1 MLNAQSNRI
10 LVVAAL
16 LVVWLGTTANLWAR
30 AFEDPTGGGTI
41 LSNRAEASY
50 RDETGESFTTVSPT
64 VTVTVLAVAAI
75 VVTPDETVPS
85 DTVVPRE
92 QVTRLFRVCNTGNNA
107 DTFTLTRAAVTAP
120 ATLNALYFDNDGSGT
135 LNAGDAQITLN
146 ETSSPPLAPAGCIGV
161 LAVIDTND
169 VAARSTV
176 TINIAA
182 RSNATG
188 AVNGRGEDTGTIINI
203 VGEGP
208 RFTDPGNPN
217 LPPSKV
223 VNSVSQFVASSGGQ
237 FTYTISFRN
246 SGDTAARNVLARD
259 EFPAGIECIAGSLQ
273 LDGRSLSD
281 ALDADEGSIQN
292 NVVEVRLALV
302 NPIEV
307 HRITVGAR
315 LSGTVAAGTGL
326 VNNATFTADNA
337 PLIKSVIATVVV
349 NPFGLVF
356 AGRAGSSAPIP
367 GARVE
372 VLLDQ
377 ANNFLRLPE
386 GTGFSPNANN
396 DNPFATDGQGH
407 FSFALAADQ
416 IGTASAP
423 ANYFMRISAPGFL
436 TRMIQISLHPTPA
449 GLFTLSVHALDNQ
462 PLAAAGGFNLVRADV
477 RMDDLAA
484 LVMNIPMFETAGLQI
499 IKTADRARAE
509 IGDVITYRIEVH
521 NPTAAPVN
529 DITIKDHLPASFHY
543 AAGSALITV
552 GSAPE
557 QPIEPEMSGE
567 DLLFR
572 ISEIPHGATA
582 HLLYRVRVGANARE
596 GAQENMA
603 IAAGLFPSGERT
615 ETAPARAVVY
625 VSAGIFSTRQV
636 ILGRVFVDTNGNG
649 KFDDGDKPA
658 PGIRLYLNN
667 GQSVITDSAGLYSFP
682 SLGDGPQ
689 VISLDPVSVP
699 HGYALADGGKLS
711 GKSWTRLLRTP
722 IGGGA
727 LLRQNFALTPTDKLR
742 KQDEAAANKPSAQQ
756 DDGPVEP
763 VAAPVSQPLKTE
775 APETTSAAKNA
786 APAAPGTY
794 EVAATEAVEAVAPG
808 NARIISPAPNS
819 VSMLPGLQL
828 EARVAL
834 NWTVKL
840 EVNGET
846 VSDQNIGVSRLDHKY
861 QVSSFTFVGIN
872 LRPGPNKIRCTPI
885 SPDGSAGRPEE
896 MIVMGRG
903 PARRLEIVAE
913 KSEIQS
919 GGNDSTLVR
928 VKAFDQWGNPAL
940 DGQVGVETSL
950 GQLLRV
956 NEKIGAA
963 QPAVT
968 ANAMAESVEPVNQV
982 HGQLVVQLEGGEAVL
997 KLISPGAP
1005 GEAKLRAQTGQLEAA
1020 GQVRITSEMRP
1031 SILVGFAEMSFGPGI
1046 PEVGLRG
1053 EQGNFRSRLSFFY
1066 SGQVFGN
1073 NMLTLSYDS
1082 QRPINRTAGRDRL
1095 FQLDPLDR
1103 LYPLFGD
1110 SSTRFEAAASNSKV
1124 YARLDHKRSYAMFG
1138 DFDTDMEAPL
1148 MGYARKLTGVKAHL
1162 ENSNG
1167 DFITVTGARP
1177 DTSFARD
1184 VFAAGALGIMQLSSG
1199 EILPGSETVTL
1210 EVRDRRNPEVIISRE
1225 TLARSVDYNL
1235 DAATGQLFLMR
1246 YISTFDHVLNLTQV
1260 VVTYEHRSTGM
1271 SSAVYTARA
1280 RKNFKHLGL
1289 KLGFSAALQ
1298 RQEDV
1303 GSFVLGG
1310 FDAEK
1315 TLPHG
1320 GTLQGAWAGSQ
1331 GEILGSGNFFGAN
1344 DNTQHD
1350 GSAYQLTL
1358 AQPLPFF
1365 GATVRARYLN
1375 ASTGFFNPFGGTV
1388 TPGSSRGE
1396 VALEMKPR
1404 KNTAFRFAFASERNH
1419 TANVDNGRLT
1429 FSAAWDQILNERIR
1443 FHLGFDHRA
1452 FTDDLNDKRTD
1463 SNLITA
1469 GADVQVTDKLQFS
1482 VKREQNLS
1490 NSDPTYPT
1498 QTTLGATYQLSALTK
1513 VFFTQRLSAA
1523 PITPI
1528 GDFAAAG
1535 FAVSSARRE
1544 TAVGV
1549 ETRFGKFTSMTGRY
1563 QLENAING
1571 TDSFAVIG
1579 LQNRLPLT
1587 KKFSVEL
1594 GFERGFHLLGPN
1606 QSFNSGTVGLGWQPN
1621 SDFRASARY
1630 EYRDRGGLGQ
1640 LFAVGAAGKLREG
1653 ITALS
1658 RFQFSRGGFG
1668 GRTSSSLEGTA
1679 ALAIRPIES
1688 DRVGL
1693 LFSYTH
1699 RSLTQNAGS
1708 AGILGVAAAPTRDR
1722 SDSLSTDGYYQLSK
1736 RLELY
1741 GRGALRFNANGQP
1754 ELPFV
1759 STLTFLT
1766 QARAQYLVTS
1776 RLDWAIESRML
1787 FQPSSSTTRSTY
1799 ATEAGFWA
1807 LPDMR
1812 LGVGYNFTAAKEPA
1826 GAPFLPTRRG
1836 FYFTIS
1842 SKLSN
1847 LFDLFGTSKAG
1858 LVNDT
1863 AQENKDKDG
1872 RPGNP

>member
-1 MLNAQSNRI
+1 MFTARTNKIA
-10 LVVAAL
+10 VVAAL
-16 LVVWLGTTANLWAR
+16 LAVLLSASASLGAR
-30 AFEDPTGGGTI
+30 AFGDSTGGGTI
-41 LSNRAEASY
+41 ISNRAEASY
-50 RDETGESFTTVSPT
+50 QDDTGESFTTVSPT
-64 VTVTVLAVAAI
+64 VTVTVLAVAAV

-85 DTVVPRE
+85 DAVAPRE
-92 QVTRLFRVCNTGNNA
+92 QVTRLFRVCNAGNNA

-120 ATLNALYFDNDGSGT
+120 ATLNTLYFDNDGNGT

-146 ETSSPPLAPAGCIGV
+146 ETATPTLAPAGCIGV

-169 VAARSTV
+169 VAAQSTV
-176 TINIAA
+176 TIGITA

-188 AVNGRGEDTGTIINI
+188 AANGRSEDSGTIINV

-208 RFTDPGNPN
+208 RFTDPGNPR
-217 LPPSKV
+217 LPPSKL
-223 VNSVSQFVASSGGQ
+223 VNGLSQFVASAGAP

-246 SGDTAARNVLARD
+246 NGDTAARNVLVRD
-259 EFPAGIECIAGSLQ
+259 EFPAGIECVAGSLQ
-273 LDGRSLSD
+273 LDDRSLTD
-281 ALDADEGSIQN
+281 ALDGDEGSIQN
-292 NVVEVRLALV
+292 NVVVIHLAQV
-302 NPIEV
+302 IPGEV
-307 HRITVGAR
+307 HRLTVSAH

-326 VNNATFTADNA
+326 VNNATVSADNA
-337 PLIKSVIATVVV
+337 APVKSATATVVV

-372 VLLDQ
+372 VLTDQ
-377 ANNFLRLPE
+377 AGNALRLPE
-386 GTGFSPNANN
+386 GVGFTPNANN

-407 FSFALAADQ
+407 FTFALAPDQ
-416 IGTASAP
+416 IGAAGATV
-423 ANYFMRISAPGFL
+423 NYFMKISATGFL
-436 TRMIQISLHPTPA
+436 TRMLQLTLRPTQA
-449 GLFTLSVHALDNQ
+449 GLFTLGVHALDNQ
-462 PLAAAGGFNLVRADV
+462 PLAVAGGFNLVREDV
-477 RMDDLAA
+477 SIDDLAA
-484 LVMNIPMFETAGLQI
+484 LVMNIPMFETAGLEI

-509 IGDVITYRIEVH
+509 IGDVVTYRVEVH
-521 NPTAAPVN
+521 NPTAAPVS

-543 AAGSALITV
+543 AAGSALITI

-557 QPIEPEMSGE
+557 QPIEPEIQSD

-596 GAQENMA
+596 GEQENLA
-603 IAAGLFPSGERT
+603 IASGLFPSGERV

-625 VSAGIFSTRQV
+625 ISSGIFSTRQV
-636 ILGRVFVDTNGNG
+636 LLGRVFVDTNGNG
-649 KFDDGDKPA
+649 KFDDADKPM
-658 PGIRLYLNN
+658 PGVRLYLSN
-667 GQSVITDSAGLYSFP
+667 GQSVITDSAGMYNFP

-699 HGYALADGGKLS
+699 HGYALTDGGKLS

-727 LLRQNFALTPTDKLR
+727 LLRQNFALVATDKLR
-742 KQDEAAANKPSAQQ
+742 RQEEGAANKPVAQK
-756 DDGPVEP
+756 DDSSVKP
-763 VAAPVSQPLKTE
+763 VAETVGQPLKNV
-775 APETTSAAKNA
+775 AQVS
-786 APAAPGTY
+786 PGTY
-794 EVAATEAVEAVAPG
+794 EVAATEAIEAVAPG
-808 NARIISPAPNS
+808 AARIISPAPNS
-819 VSMLPGLQL
+819 VSMSPGLQL

-846 VSDQNIGVSRLDHKY
+846 VSDKNIGVSRLDHMY
-861 QVSSFTFVGIN
+861 QVSTFTFVGIN
-872 LRPGPNKIRCTPI
+872 LRPGPNKVRFTPI
-885 SPDGSAGRPEE
+885 SPDGSAGHPEE

-903 PARRLEIVAE
+903 PARRLEIVSD
-913 KSEIQS
+913 KSEMQS
-919 GGNDSTLVR
+919 GGNDSTLVH
-928 VKAFDQWGNPAL
+928 VKAYDQWGNPAL

-950 GQLLRV
+950 GKLLRM
-956 NEKIGAA
+956 NDK
-963 QPAVT
+963 T
-968 ANAMAESVEPVNQV
+968 AEAPPTLPMSALAEPVESANQV
-982 HGQLVVQLEGGEAVL
+982 SAQLVVQLEGGEAVL
-997 KLISPGAP
+997 KLVSPGAP
-1005 GEAKLRAQTGQLEAA
+1005 GDAKLRAQTGQLEAT

-1031 SILVGFAEMSFGPGI
+1031 TILVGFAEMSFGKGI

-1053 EQGNFRSRLSFFY
+1053 ERGNFRSRVSFFY
-1066 SGQVFGN
+1066 SGRVLGN

-1103 LYPLFGD
+1103 VYPLFGD
-1110 SSTRFEAAASNSKV
+1110 SSTRFEAASSNSKV

-1138 DFDTDMEAPL
+1138 DFDTDMDAPL

-1177 DTSFARD
+1177 DTAFARD

-1199 EILPGSETVTL
+1199 EILPGSENVTL

-1235 DAATGQLFLMR
+1235 EPATGQLFLLR
-1246 YISTFDHVLNLTQV
+1246 YISTFDTVLNLTQV

-1271 SSAVYTARA
+1271 NSAVYTARA

-1289 KLGFSAALQ
+1289 KLGFSAAMQ
-1298 RQEDV
+1298 RQEDT
-1303 GSFVLGG
+1303 GSFLLGG

-1315 TLPHG
+1315 KLPRG
-1320 GTLQGAWAGSQ
+1320 GTLQAAWAGSQ
-1331 GEILGSGNFFGAN
+1331 GEILGSGNFFGAT
-1344 DNTQHD
+1344 DNNAQHD
-1350 GSAYQLTL
+1350 GTAYQINLT
-1358 AQPLPFF
+1358 QPLPFY

-1375 ASTGFFNPFGGTV
+1375 ASAGFFNPFGGTG

-1396 VALEMKPR
+1396 VSLEMKPR
-1404 KNTAFRFAFASERNH
+1404 KNSTFRFGFASERNR
-1419 TANVDNGRLT
+1419 TVNVDNGRLT
-1429 FSAAWDQILNERIR
+1429 FSAAWDQILNEHIR
-1443 FHLGFDHRA
+1443 LHFGFDHRA
-1452 FTDDLNDKRTD
+1452 FTDDLNDKQTD
-1463 SNLITA
+1463 SNLVTA
-1469 GADVQVTDKLQFS
+1469 GAEVQVTEKLQFS

-1490 NSDPTYPT
+1490 NADPTYPT

-1513 VFFTQRLSAA
+1513 LFFTQRLSAA

-1579 LQNRLPLT
+1579 LQNRLPIT

-1606 QSFNSGTVGLGWQPN
+1606 QSFNSATLGLGWQPN

-1640 LFAVGAAGKLREG
+1640 LIALGAAGKLREG

-1668 GRTSSSLEGTA
+1668 GRTNSSLEGTA
-1679 ALAIRPIES
+1679 ALAIRPLES

-1708 AGILGVAAAPTRDR
+1708 TSRSTRDR
-1722 SDSLSTDGYYQLSK
+1722 SDSLSTDGYYQLTK

-1741 GRGALRFNANGQP
+1741 GRGAVRLNANGQP
-1754 ELPFV
+1754 QLPFV

-1766 QARAQYLVTS
+1766 QARAQYRVTS
-1776 RLDWAIESRML
+1776 RLDWAFETRVL

-1799 ATEAGFWA
+1799 ATEGGFWA

-1826 GAPFLPTRRG
+1826 GSQLLPTRRG

-1858 LVNDT
+1858 LQQDDS
-1863 AQENKDKDG
+1863 DKTG
-1872 RPGNP
+1872 TKH

>member
-1 MLNAQSNRI
+1 MFTARSNRI
-10 LVVAAL
+10 TVVAAL
-16 LVVWLGTTANLWAR
+16 LAVLLGASANLWAR
-30 AFEDPTGGGTI
+30 AFEDPTGAGTI
-41 LSNRAEASY
+41 ISIRAEASY
-50 RDETGESFTTVSPT
+50 QDDTGESFTTVSPT
-64 VTVTVLAVAAI
+64 VTVTVLAVAAL
-75 VVTPDETVPS
+75 VVTPDEPVPS
-85 DTVVPRE
+85 DTVAPRE

-135 LNAGDAQITLN
+135 LNAGDAPINLN
-146 ETSSPPLAPAGCIGV
+146 ETPSPQLAPTGCIGV

-169 VAARSTV
+169 VAAQSTI
-176 TINIAA
+176 TINITA
-182 RSNATG
+182 RSNAVN
-188 AVNGRGEDTGTIINI
+188 AVNGRSEDSGTIINV

-208 RFTDPGNPN
+208 RFTDPGNGN
-217 LPPSKV
+217 LPPSKL
-223 VNSVSQFVASSGGQ
+223 VNGLSQLVTSPGNQ
-237 FTYTISFRN
+237 FTYTIAFRN
-246 SGDTAARNVLARD
+246 GGDTAARNVLVRD
-259 EFPAGIECIAGSLQ
+259 ALPAGVDFMAGSLQ
-273 LDGRSLSD
+273 LDDRGLSD
-281 ALDADEGSIQN
+281 ALNGDEGSAQS
-292 NVVEVRLALV
+292 NVVEVRLARV
-302 NPIEV
+302 NPGEV
-307 HRITVGAR
+307 HRITLEAR

-326 VNNATFTADNA
+326 VNNASVTADNA
-337 PLIKSVIATVVV
+337 PPIKSGVATVVV

-356 AGRAGSSAPIP
+356 AGRAGSSAPIT

-372 VLLDQ
+372 VLVDQ
-377 ANNFLRLPE
+377 ADNFLHLPVNA
-386 GTGFSPNANN
+386 GFAPNANN
-396 DNPFATDGQGH
+396 NNPFATDGQGH
-407 FSFALAADQ
+407 FTFALAPDE
-416 IGTASAP
+416 IGTADAA

-436 TRMIQISLHPTPA
+436 TRMIQLSLRPTKA
-449 GLFTLSVHALDNQ
+449 GLFALSVHALDNQ
-462 PLAAAGGFNLVRADV
+462 PLAVAGGFNLVRADV
-477 RMDDLAA
+477 RIDDLAA

-529 DITIKDHLPASFHY
+529 EVTVKDHLPASFHY
-543 AAGSALITV
+543 AAGSALITI

-557 QPIEPEMSGE
+557 QPIEPKISDN

-582 HLLYRVRVGANARE
+582 HLLYRVRVGANASE
-596 GAQENMA
+596 GAQENLA

-615 ETAPARAVVY
+615 ETAPARAVVT

-658 PGIRLYLNN
+658 PGVRLYLSN
-667 GQSVITDSAGLYSFP
+667 GQSVITDSAGLYNFP

-711 GKSWTRLLRTP
+711 GRSWTRLLRTP

-727 LLRQNFALTPTDKLR
+727 LLRQNFALMPTDKLR
-742 KQDEAAANKPSAQQ
+742 KRDEAATNKPVAQK
-756 DDGPVEP
+756 DDGPVKA
-763 VAAPVSQPLKTE
+763 VAESVGQPLKGV
-775 APETTSAAKNA
+775 

-819 VSMLPGLQL
+819 VSMSPGLQL

-846 VSDQNIGVSRLDHKY
+846 ISDKNIGVSRLDHKY

-872 LRPGPNKIRCTPI
+872 VRPGPNRIRCTPVN
-885 SPDGSAGRPEE
+885 PDGSAGHSEE

-903 PARRLEIVAE
+903 PARRLEIVTE

-940 DGQVGVETSL
+940 DGQVGIETSL
-950 GQLLRV
+950 GKLLRM
-956 NEKIGAA
+956 NDKTGEA
-963 QPAVT
+963 QAGLP
-968 ANAMAESVEPVNQV
+968 ANALAEPVESANQISA
-982 HGQLVVQLEGGEAVL
+982 QLVVQLEGGEAVV
-997 KLISPGAP
+997 KLVSPGAP

-1031 SILVGFAEMSFGPGI
+1031 TILVGFAEMSFGKGI

-1053 EQGNFRSRLSFFY
+1053 EHGNFRSRVSFFY
-1066 SGQVFGN
+1066 SGQVFGR

-1103 LYPLFGD
+1103 VYPLFGD

-1138 DFDTDMEAPL
+1138 DFETDMEAPL

-1177 DTSFARD
+1177 DTAFARD
-1184 VFAAGALGIMQLSSG
+1184 VFAAGALGIMQLSNA
-1199 EILPGSETVTL
+1199 EILPGSENVVL

-1225 TLARSVDYNL
+1225 TLARGVDYNL
-1235 DAATGQLFLMR
+1235 EPATGQLFLLR
-1246 YISTFDHVLNLTQV
+1246 YISTFDSVLNLTQV

-1271 SSAVYTARA
+1271 TSAVYTARA
-1280 RKNFKHLGL
+1280 RKNFRRMGL

-1298 RQEDV
+1298 RQQDV
-1303 GSFVLGG
+1303 GSFLLGG
-1310 FDAEK
+1310 LDAEK
-1315 TLPHG
+1315 TLPRG
-1320 GTLQGAWAGSQ
+1320 GTLQAAWAGSQ
-1331 GEILGSGNFFGAN
+1331 GEILGTGNFFGTSN
-1344 DNTQHD
+1344 DAKHD
-1350 GSAYQLTL
+1350 GTAYQIIL

-1365 GATVRARYLN
+1365 GATLRARYLN
-1375 ASTGFFNPFGGTV
+1375 ASAGFFNPFGGTV

-1396 VALEMKPR
+1396 VTLEMKPR
-1404 KNTAFRFAFASERNH
+1404 KNTAFRFGFASERNR

-1429 FSAAWDQILNERIR
+1429 FSAAWDQILNEHIR

-1463 SNLITA
+1463 SNLVTA
-1469 GADVQVTDKLQFS
+1469 GAEVQVNDKLQFS

-1490 NSDPTYPT
+1490 NADPTYPT
-1498 QTTLGATYQLSALTK
+1498 QTTLSATYQLSALTK
-1513 VFFTQRLSAA
+1513 LFFTQRLSSA

-1528 GDFAAAG
+1528 GDFSAAG
-1535 FAVSSARRE
+1535 FARSSARRE

-1606 QSFNSGTVGLGWQPN
+1606 QSFNSATVGLGWQPN

-1640 LFAVGAAGKLREG
+1640 LIALGAAGKLREG

-1658 RFQFSRGGFG
+1658 RVQSSRGSFG
-1668 GRTSSSLEGTA
+1668 GRTNSSLEGTA
-1679 ALAIRPIES
+1679 ALAVRPLKS

-1699 RSLTQNAGS
+1699 RSLMQNGLNGS
-1708 AGILGVAAAPTRDR
+1708 SPTRDR
-1722 SDSLSTDGYYQLSK
+1722 SDSLSTDGYYQLTK

-1754 ELPFV
+1754 QLPFV

-1776 RLDWAIESRML
+1776 RLDWAVETRML
-1787 FQPSSSTTRSTY
+1787 FQPSSSTTRTTY

-1807 LPDMR
+1807 LPDVR
-1812 LGVGYNFTAAKEPA
+1812 LAVGYNFTAAKEPA
-1826 GAPFLPTRRG
+1826 GAQVLPTRRG
-1836 FYFTIS
+1836 FYFTIT

-1847 LFDLFGTSKAG
+1847 LFNLFGTSKAG
-1858 LVNDT
+1858 LQLPNATDQHV
-1863 AQENKDKDG
+1863 NKD
-1872 RPGNP
+1872 

>member
-1 MLNAQSNRI
+1 MRTARSNRI
-10 LVVAAL
+10 TVVAAL
-16 LVVWLGTTANLWAR
+16 LAVWLGTSANLWAR
-30 AFEDPTGGGTI
+30 AFEDPTGGGTVI
-41 LSNRAEASY
+41 SNRAEATY
-50 RDETGESFTTVSPT
+50 QDDAGENFTTVSPT
-64 VTVTVLAVAAI
+64 VTITVLAVAAL

-85 DTVVPRE
+85 DTVAPRE
-92 QVTRLFRVCNTGNNA
+92 QVTRLFRVCNTGNNP
-107 DTFTLTRAAVTAP
+107 DTFTLTRAEVTSP
-120 ATLNALYFDNDGSGT
+120 ATLNAIYFDNDASGT
-135 LNAGDAQITLN
+135 LNAGDAPITLN
-146 ETSSPPLAPAGCIGV
+146 ETSSPQLAPAGCIGV

-169 VAARSTV
+169 VAAQSTV
-176 TINIAA
+176 TIDITA

-188 AVNGRGEDTGTIINI
+188 AVNGRGEDTGRIINI

-223 VNSVSQFVASSGGQ
+223 VNGLSQLVTIPGSQ
-237 FTYTISFRN
+237 FTYTIAFRN
-246 SGDTAARNVLARD
+246 NGDSAARNVVVRD
-259 EFPAGIECIAGSLQ
+259 QLPAGIECVAGSLQ
-273 LDGRSLSD
+273 LDDRSLSD
-281 ALDADEGSIQN
+281 ALDGDEGSIQN
-292 NVVEVRLALV
+292 NIVEVRIARV
-302 NPIEV
+302 NPGEL
-307 HRITVGAR
+307 HRITLRARIVGA
-315 LSGTVAAGTGL
+315 VAAGTGL
-326 VNNATFTADNA
+326 VNNASVTADNA
-337 PLIKSVIATVVV
+337 PPTKSSTATVVI
-349 NPFGLVF
+349 NPFGLVY
-356 AGRAGSSAPIP
+356 AGRAGRSAPIP

-372 VLLDQ
+372 VLVDQ
-377 ANNFLRLPE
+377 SGNFLPLPA

-396 DNPFATDGQGH
+396 DNPFATDGEGH
-407 FSFALAADQ
+407 FAFALAADE

-423 ANYFMRISAPGFL
+423 ASYSMKISASGFL
-436 TRMIQISLHPTPA
+436 TRMIQLSLRPTA
-449 GLFTLSVHALDNQ
+449 TGLFTLSMHALDNQ
-462 PLAAAGGFNLVRADV
+462 PLAAAGGFNLVREDV
-477 RMDDLAA
+477 RIDDLAA

-499 IKTADRARAE
+499 IKTADRARAQ
-509 IGDVITYRIEVH
+509 IGDVVTYRIEIH

-543 AAGSALITV
+543 AAGSALITI
-552 GSAPE
+552 GSAAE
-557 QPIEPEMSGE
+557 QPIEPETSGN

-572 ISEIPHGATA
+572 ISELAHGATA
-582 HLLYRVRVGANARE
+582 HLLYRVRVGANASE
-596 GAQENMA
+596 GGQENLA

-615 ETAPARAVVY
+615 ETAPARAIVY
-625 VSAGIFSTRQV
+625 VSAGVFSTRQV

-649 KFDDGDKPA
+649 QFDDGDKPA
-658 PGIRLYLNN
+658 PGIRLYLSN
-667 GQSVITDSAGLYSFP
+667 GQSVITDSAGLYNFP

-711 GKSWTRLLRTP
+711 GKSWARLLRTP

-727 LLRQNFALTPTDKLR
+727 LLRQNFALRPTDKVR
-742 KQDEAAANKPSAQQ
+742 TQDEAAANKPSAQKE
-756 DDGPVEP
+756 DGPEQP
-763 VAAPVSQPLKTE
+763 VAAPVSQPLKSA
-775 APETTSAAKNA
+775 APETGSPAKNV

-808 NARIISPAPNS
+808 NARIISPTPNF

-846 VSDQNIGVSRLDHKY
+846 VSDKNIGVSRLDHKF

-872 LRPGPNKIRCTPI
+872 LRPGPNKVRCTPI
-885 SPDGSAGRPEE
+885 SPDGSAGHPEE

-903 PARRLEIVAE
+903 PARRLEIVTE

-919 GGNDSTLVR
+919 GGSDSTLVR

-950 GQLLRV
+950 GQLLRL
-956 NEKIGAA
+956 NEKTVDA
-963 QPAVT
+963 QVGLPR
-968 ANAMAESVEPVNQV
+968 NPMAEQAEQANQV

-997 KLISPGAP
+997 KLVSPGAP

-1031 SILVGFAEMSFGPGI
+1031 AILVGFAEMSFGRGI

-1053 EQGNFRSRLSFFY
+1053 EQGKFRSRVSFFY
-1066 SGQVFGN
+1066 SGQVLGN

-1103 LYPLFGD
+1103 VYPLFGD

-1162 ENSNG
+1162 ENANG

-1177 DTSFARD
+1177 DTAFARD

-1235 DAATGQLFLMR
+1235 EPATGQLFLMR
-1246 YISTFDHVLNLTQV
+1246 YISTFDTVLNLTQIV
-1260 VVTYEHRSTGM
+1260 VAYEHRSTGM
-1271 SSAVYTARA
+1271 GSAVYTARA

-1303 GSFVLGG
+1303 GSFLLGG

-1320 GTLQGAWAGSQ
+1320 GTLQAAWAGSQ
-1331 GEILGSGNFFGAN
+1331 GEILGSGNFFGAT
-1344 DNTQHD
+1344 DNAQHN
-1350 GSAYQLTL
+1350 GNAYQLTL

-1396 VALEMKPR
+1396 VVLEMKPR
-1404 KNTAFRFAFASERNH
+1404 KNTAFRFAFASERNR
-1419 TANVDNGRLT
+1419 TVNVNNGRLT
-1429 FSAAWDQILNERIR
+1429 FSAAWDQIVNERIR

-1452 FTDDLNDKRTD
+1452 FTDDLNDKQTD

-1490 NSDPTYPT
+1490 SADPTYPT

-1513 VFFTQRLSAA
+1513 LFFTQRLSAA

-1544 TAVGV
+1544 TAFGV

-1640 LFAVGAAGKLREG
+1640 LFALGAAGRLREG

-1668 GRTSSSLEGTA
+1668 GRTNSSLEGTA

-1699 RSLTQNAGS
+1699 RSLTQNTGS
-1708 AGILGVAAAPTRDR
+1708 SATLSATSAALTRDR
-1722 SDSLSTDGYYQLSK
+1722 SDSLSTDGYYQLTK

-1754 ELPFV
+1754 QLPFV

-1776 RLDWAIESRML
+1776 RLDWAVETRML
-1787 FQPSSSTTRSTY
+1787 FQPSSGTTRSTY
-1799 ATEAGFWA
+1799 ATELGFWA

-1812 LGVGYNFTAAKEPA
+1812 LGVGYNLTAAKEPA
-1826 GAPFLPTRRG
+1826 GSQFLPTRRG

-1858 LVNDT
+1858 LAESRDDQASRKVK
-1863 AQENKDKDG
+1863 QKE
-1872 RPGNP
+1872 

>member
-1 MLNAQSNRI
+1 MRSVRSNRI
-10 LVVAAL
+10 TVVAAL
-16 LVVWLGTTANLWAR
+16 LAVWLGASANLWAR
-30 AFEDPTGGGTI
+30 AFDNPTGGGVI
-41 LSNRAEASY
+41 ISNRAEASY
-50 RDETGESFTTVSPT
+50 RDDTGESFTTVSPT
-64 VTVTVLAVAAI
+64 VTVTVLAVAAL

-85 DTVVPRE
+85 DTVAPRE
-92 QVTRLFRVCNTGNNA
+92 RVTRLFRVCNTGNNS
-107 DTFTLTRAAVTAP
+107 DTFTLTRAVVTAP
-120 ATLNALYFDNDGSGT
+120 TTLNALYFDNDGSGT
-135 LNAGDAQITLN
+135 LNAGDAPITLN
-146 ETSSPPLAPAGCIGV
+146 ETSSPQLAPAGCIGV

-169 VAARSTV
+169 VAAQSTV
-176 TINIAA
+176 TIDTTA

-188 AVNGRGEDTGTIINI
+188 AVNGRGEDTGRIINV

-223 VNSVSQFVASSGGQ
+223 VNGLSQLVTSPGSQ
-237 FTYTISFRN
+237 FTYTIAFRN
-246 SGDTAARNVLARD
+246 NGDTAARNVIVRD
-259 EFPAGIECIAGSLQ
+259 ELPAGIESVAGSLQ
-273 LDGRSLSD
+273 LDDRSLSD
-281 ALDADEGSIQN
+281 ALDGDEGSIQN
-292 NVVEVRLALV
+292 NIVEVRIAQVIPGEL
-302 NPIEV
+302 
-307 HRITVGAR
+307 HRITLRARLVGA
-315 LSGTVAAGTGL
+315 VAAGTGL
-326 VNNATFTADNA
+326 VNSASVVADNA
-337 PLIKSVIATVVV
+337 PPIKSTVATVVV

-372 VLLDQ
+372 VLVDQ
-377 ANNFLRLPE
+377 SGNFLHLPE
-386 GTGFSPNANN
+386 GSGFSPNANN

-407 FSFALAADQ
+407 FTFALAADE
-416 IGTASAP
+416 IGTATVP
-423 ANYFMRISAPGFL
+423 ASYFMKISAPGFL
-436 TRMIQISLHPTPA
+436 TRMIQLSLRPTPA
-449 GLFTLSVHALDNQ
+449 GLFTLSLHALDNQ
-462 PLAAAGGFNLVRADV
+462 PLAVAGGFNLVREDV
-477 RMDDLAA
+477 RIDDLAA

-509 IGDVITYRIEVH
+509 IGDVVTYRVEVH

-543 AAGSALITV
+543 AAGSALITI

-557 QPIEPEMSGE
+557 QPIEPEISGG

-582 HLLYRVRVGANARE
+582 RVLYRVRVGANASE
-596 GAQENMA
+596 GGQENLA

-625 VSAGIFSTRQV
+625 VSAGVFSTRQV

-658 PGIRLYLNN
+658 PGVRLYLSN
-667 GQSVITDSAGLYSFP
+667 GQSVITDSAGLYNFP

-727 LLRQNFALTPTDKLR
+727 LLRQNFALRPTDKLR
-742 KQDEAAANKPSAQQ
+742 AQDEATANKPVAQKEN
-756 DDGPVEP
+756 GPEQP
-763 VAAPVSQPLKTE
+763 VAAQVSQSLPAASETG
-775 APETTSAAKNA
+775 APAKNV

-808 NARIISPAPNS
+808 NARIISPTPNS
-819 VSMLPGLQL
+819 VSMSPGLQL
-828 EARVAL
+828 EVRVAL

-846 VSDQNIGVSRLDHKY
+846 VSDKNIGVSRLDHKY

-872 LRPGPNKIRCTPI
+872 LRPGPNRVRCMPI
-885 SPDGSAGRPEE
+885 SPDGSAGHPEE

-903 PARRLEIVAE
+903 PARRLEIVTE

-919 GGNDSTLVR
+919 GGSDSTLVR

-940 DGQVGVETSL
+940 DGQVGVEASL
-950 GQLLRV
+950 GQLQRL
-956 NEKIGAA
+956 NEKTGGA
-963 QPAVT
+963 PA
-968 ANAMAESVEPVNQV
+968 ALLPNAMTEPVEQANQV
-982 HGQLVVQLEGGEAVL
+982 HGQLVVQLEGGEALL

-1031 SILVGFAEMSFGPGI
+1031 SILVGFAEMSFGKGI

-1053 EQGNFRSRLSFFY
+1053 EQGSFRSRVSFFY
-1066 SGQVFGN
+1066 SGQVFGR

-1103 LYPLFGD
+1103 VYPLFGD

-1138 DFDTDMEAPL
+1138 DFDTDMDAPL
-1148 MGYARKLTGVKAHL
+1148 MGYARKLTGVKAHV

-1177 DTSFARD
+1177 DTAFARD

-1235 DAATGQLFLMR
+1235 EPATGQLFLMR
-1246 YISTFDHVLNLTQV
+1246 YISTFDTVLNLTQV
-1260 VVTYEHRSTGM
+1260 VVTYEHRATGM
-1271 SSAVYTARA
+1271 GSAVYTARA

-1289 KLGFSAALQ
+1289 KLGFSDALQ

-1315 TLPHG
+1315 KLPRG
-1320 GTLQGAWAGSQ
+1320 GTLQAAWAGSQ
-1331 GEILGSGNFFGAN
+1331 GEILGSGNFFGAS
-1344 DNTQHD
+1344 DNAQHD
-1350 GSAYQLTL
+1350 GTAYQLTL
-1358 AQPLPFF
+1358 VQPLPFF

-1375 ASTGFFNPFGGTV
+1375 ASNGFFNPFGGTV

-1429 FSAAWDQILNERIR
+1429 FSAAWDQILNEHIR

-1452 FTDDLNDKRTD
+1452 FTDDLNDKQTD
-1463 SNLITA
+1463 SNLVTA

-1490 NSDPTYPT
+1490 SADPTYPT

-1513 VFFTQRLSAA
+1513 LFFTQRLSAA

-1528 GDFAAAG
+1528 GDFSAAG

-1587 KKFSVEL
+1587 KQFSVEL

-1640 LFAVGAAGKLREG
+1640 LFAAGAAGRLREG

-1668 GRTSSSLEGTA
+1668 GRTNSSLEGTA

-1699 RSLTQNAGS
+1699 RSLVQNAASVGTLPASS
-1708 AGILGVAAAPTRDR
+1708 AALTRDR
-1722 SDSLSTDGYYQLSK
+1722 SDSLSTDGYYQMTK

-1754 ELPFV
+1754 QLPFV

-1766 QARAQYLVTS
+1766 QVRAQYLVTS
-1776 RLDWAIESRML
+1776 RLDWAVESRML

-1826 GAPFLPTRRG
+1826 GSQILPTRRG

-1858 LVNDT
+1858 LQPDDSHKT
-1863 AQENKDKDG
+1863 GAKH
-1872 RPGNP
+1872 